1 MMRGTMIMVGIA
13 AVALTVAIVQRPET
27 MAPPTF
33 EDTGEALF
41 PDFEDPNA
49 AAFLEVKAFSDEQAR
64 MTAFSVKLENGV
76 WVIPS
81 HNNYPA
87 DGTERMGKAAASFL
101 GAKKDTFRSDDPKD
115 HAEFGVVDP
124 EDADATEESAGQH
137 VTIKDGA
144 GTTLVDV
151 IVGKDVP
158 DKQGYKFVRYPGEN
172 RVYASQLAPEI
183 STSFTDWIEKDLL
196 KLETDDIVAV
206 VSNSYSV
213 DEQSGTVTD
222 DNPIYFEYVDTGA
235 IGADGNPLVD
245 WTVGAIPVYG
255 PDGQRID
262 PATYAGEVPLPT
274 AYPVPEGKE
283 LNPTKV
289 KQIVGAADRMKI
301 VGVRPQPQ
309 QLSALDLLS
318 KGFFVGG
325 EPPAQRLF
333 GNEGEVRL
341 YAKDGVVYTLY
352 FGEVTYAAGEALT
365 AGNGEGEDE
374 QAGDTGGEDGGES
387 DANRQANR
395 YMFVAVGYDPRRDEN
410 AGEPP
415 TEGELRGAQRAEALA
430 ERFNR
435 WYYVIPDSSFTQVH
449 KVPDDFWRDLKAE

>member
-262 PATYAGEVPLPT
+262 PAADG
-274 AYPVPEGKE
+274 G
-283 LNPTKV
+283 
-289 KQIVGAADRMKI
+289 GA
-301 VGVRPQPQ
+301 VV
-309 QLSALDLLS
+309 
-318 KGFFVGG
+318 
-325 EPPAQRLF
+325 AQRPDGARAGQRRHRHLGAERRRQGPIDEKQRAILF
-333 GNEGEVRL
+333 GNEQ
-341 YAKDGVVYTLY
+341 YA
-352 FGEVTYAAGEALT
+352 
-365 AGNGEGEDE
+365 
-374 QAGDTGGEDGGES
+374 
-387 DANRQANR
+387 
-395 YMFVAVGYDPRRDEN
+395 RR
-410 AGEPP
+410 
-415 TEGELRGAQRAEALA
+415 
-430 ERFNR
+430 
-435 WYYVIPDSSFTQVH
+435 
-449 KVPDDFWRDLKAE
+449 